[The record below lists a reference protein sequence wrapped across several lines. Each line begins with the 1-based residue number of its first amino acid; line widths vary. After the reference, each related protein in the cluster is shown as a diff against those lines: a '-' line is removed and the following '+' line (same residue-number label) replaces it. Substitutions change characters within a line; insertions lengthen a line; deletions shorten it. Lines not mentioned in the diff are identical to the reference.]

1 MKKLTLLVFAMLAF
15 CFMQNSIA
23 QVPYATYDINSR
35 TITIGYA
42 DKLPDGAFDISSKE
56 KDGINLAENKG
67 LSKYYATS
75 FAKTIVIDKSFANF
89 KPTSCE
95 KWFCGC
101 YATSIIGLENINTEN
116 VTNMSNMFDGCFYLT
131 SLDLSGFDTKKV
143 TDMSEMFSHCEDL
156 ETIFVSDKWDMSNVK
171 YDEVD
176 ASEGYDD
183 MFRDDYKLRG
193 GKGTLYDFEKKIYSY
208 KYAVIDGGDKN
219 PGLLTKKGAPKF
231 SGVQP
236 YAVLTNGTLTLYY
249 DDKHNANSIA
259 LPQWKSV
266 AKDVKK
272 VVFDKSF
279 AKYKPKTTARWFED
293 FAFVTEF
300 SGIENLKTDE
310 VKDMT
315 SMFKNC
321 VSLTTVDLSGFDTK
335 NVAYLGELFSGCV
348 NLTTIFASDKWTTK
362 KAEAMNIKEMEIET
376 LDGNGIEKVKVV
388 EPGLSN
394 IFQCCFKLCGSKGTK
409 FVVFGNGE
417 WSEHVAEYKYA
428 KIDGGVSAP
437 GVFTRKGEKPVVL
450 NAIAYNERPYVVFDN
465 GVLTFYFN
473 NQIPQNACIDYSYL
487 TGYTCNPFAHHVTK
501 VVFDKSF
508 EQYWPTSCDYW
519 FSDFINLKEIVNLQ
533 YLDTRAVTSMKSMFH
548 TCTSL
553 KTLDLS
559 SFDTRNVREM
569 NYMFSG
575 CYNLTTIYVSDKWT
589 THSIANYNYASPM
602 FEGCVNLVGG
612 NGTEYE
618 RPEEG
623 YRYYTQS
630 CDYARIDGGILGRGY
645 LTKKE

>member
-1 MKKLTLLVFAMLAF
+1 
-15 CFMQNSIA
+15 
-23 QVPYATYDINSR
+23 
-35 TITIGYA
+35 
-42 DKLPDGAFDISSKE
+42 
-56 KDGINLAENKG
+56 
-67 LSKYYATS
+67 
-75 FAKTIVIDKSFANF
+75 
-89 KPTSCE
+89 
-95 KWFCGC
+95 
-101 YATSIIGLENINTEN
+101 
-116 VTNMSNMFDGCFYLT
+116 
-131 SLDLSGFDTKKV
+131 
-143 TDMSEMFSHCEDL
+143 
-156 ETIFVSDKWDMSNVK
+156 
-171 YDEVD
+171 
-176 ASEGYDD
+176 
-183 MFRDDYKLRG
+183 
-193 GKGTLYDFEKKIYSY
+193 
-208 KYAVIDGGDKN
+208 
-219 PGLLTKKGAPKF
+219 
-231 SGVQP
+231 
-236 YAVLTNGTLTLYY
+236 LYY

-310 VKDMT
+310 VKEMT
-315 SMFKNC
+315 AMFKNC
-321 VSLTTVDLSGFDTK
+321 LSLTTIDLSGFDTK
-335 NVAYLGELFSGCV
+335 NVEYMGDLFSGCI

-362 KAEAMNIKEMEIET
+362 KAEAVNIKEVEILNLEEEV
-376 LDGNGIEKVKVV
+376 EKKTIA
-388 EPGLSN
+388 ESGLEN
-394 IFQCCFKLCGSKGTK
+394 LFQYCFKLCGSKGTK
-409 FVVFGNGE
+409 FVVFDDK

-450 NAIAYNERPYVVFDN
+450 NAIAYNGRPYVVFDN

-487 TGYTCNPFAHHVTK
+487 TGYSCNPFAHHVTK

-519 FSDFINLKEIVNLQ
+519 FSEFINLKEIVGLQ
-533 YLDTRAVTSMKSMFH
+533 YLRTEGVTSMQSMFS
-548 TCTSL
+548 CCESL

-559 SFDTRNVREM
+559 TFDTGEVRTM
-569 NYMFSG
+569 SSMFTA

-589 THSIANYNYASPM
+589 TRSIANYSYASPM

-612 NGTEYE
+612 NGTKYE

-623 YRYYTQS
+623 YRYYAQG
-630 CDYARIDGGILGRGY
+630 CYNAKIDGGIIGSGY